1 MRKEGDARG
10 RNEALHLFNRSFI
23 YFLSSQPPGNPAD
36 PTQCTWELKDRTDA
50 WTSLENKIK
59 KQKALLPG
67 RIGGMSPFRTPSG
80 TQDRLRN
87 IATASWVG

>member
-1 MRKEGDARG
+1 MRKEGDAWG

-23 YFLSSQPPGNPAD
+23 YSVSSQPPGGPAD

-50 WTSLENKIK
+50 WTSLENKK
-59 KQKALLPG
+59 KQKALWPD
-67 RIGGMSPFRTPSG
+67 RIGGVSPFSIPSD

-87 IATASWVG
+87 IATVSWVG

>member
-1 MRKEGDARG
+1 MRKVGDAWG

-23 YFLSSQPPGNPAD
+23 YSLSSQTPGGPAD
-36 PTQCTWELKDRTDA
+36 PTESTWELKDRTDA
-50 WTSLENKIK
+50 WTSLENKTK
-59 KQKALLPG
+59 KQKALWPG
-67 RIGGMSPFRTPSG
+67 RIGGVSPFSIPSG